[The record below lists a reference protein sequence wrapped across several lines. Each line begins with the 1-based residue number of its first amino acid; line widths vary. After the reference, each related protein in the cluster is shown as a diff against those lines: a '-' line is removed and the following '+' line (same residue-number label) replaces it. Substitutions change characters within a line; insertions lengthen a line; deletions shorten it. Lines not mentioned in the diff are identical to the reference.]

1 MDDELVARSLGAL
14 SQVHRLKA
22 FRALVIAGGQGLTP
36 GVLCEQLGI
45 SPASMSFHLKALMFA
60 GLVSQSRDGRN
71 LIYRASFDRMN
82 DLLGFLTSNCCEGQP
97 CEGKR
102 RAFELTRQAMGHRM
116 MQLLALPPETMDRA
130 ELQAALIEIGWS

>member
-1 MDDELVARSLGAL
+1 MDDERVARSLGAL

-82 DLLGFLTSNCCEGQP
+82 ELLGFLTSNCCEGRP
-97 CEGKR
+97 CE
-102 RAFELTRQAMGHRM
+102 L
-116 MQLLALPPETMDRA
+116 ETP
-130 ELQAALIEIGWS
+130 SCNC